1 MEDQNGIVRAYVV
14 NITEMNTGSTIQK
27 LSTTNSLTVE
37 NLHPY
42 YTYAVMVAAYTVES
56 GPYSTSFA
64 FTTAEHGKKLKGVI
78 S

>member
-1 MEDQNGIVRAYVV
+1 MEDQNGIVREYVV

-42 YTYAVMVAAYTVES
+42 YTYVVIVAAYTIES
-56 GPYSTSFA
+56 GPYSTSFL
-64 FTTAEHGKKLKGVI
+64 FTTAEHGK
-78 S
+78 